1 MHLLRNLPLLDMLPA
16 RPVAGIDDN
25 EEAEMISGF
34 SRFVACVACVL
45 AVSLP
50 GFAADKERIVLQV
63 SDENPKTWGQ
73 VLNVA
78 ENLQKDYGKGNIE
91 IEVVVFGRGSPMLK
105 ADAVIANRVRDSVD
119 NGVSVIQCENSMRR
133 FKLKKQDMN
142 EKIRYVTAGI
152 VHIMKRNREGWI
164 VVRP

>member
-1 MHLLRNLPLLDMLPA
+1 
-16 RPVAGIDDN
+16 
-25 EEAEMISGF
+25 MISGF
-34 SRFVACVACVL
+34 TRFVASVACVL

-50 GFAADKERIVLQV
+50 GFAVDKERIVLQV